1 MLSLEGAEIT
11 TFFCPCGQVHL
22 AGGLGQVVT
31 GAFEHDVHAH
41 LAPAQVVRVTL
52 VREFDFFAI
61 DDQRV
66 LGEIHRAV
74 KAAMH
79 AVVLQHVGQIIGGL
93 GVVDTDN
100 LNVVEPVFECGTQ
113 SQAANAPESV
123 DAQLDGHGESLRE
136 SYETVT

>member
-1 MLSLEGAEIT
+1 M
-11 TFFCPCGQVHL
+11 HL
-22 AGGLGQVVT
+22 AGGLGQVVA
-31 GAFEHDVHAH
+31 GALEHDVHAH
-41 LAPAQVVRVTL
+41 LAPAQVVGVTL

-66 LGEIHRAV
+66 FCEVDAAI

-93 GVVDTDN
+93 GVVDADD
-100 LNVVEPVFECGTQ
+100 LDVVETVFECGTQ

-136 SYETVT
+136 SYKTVT